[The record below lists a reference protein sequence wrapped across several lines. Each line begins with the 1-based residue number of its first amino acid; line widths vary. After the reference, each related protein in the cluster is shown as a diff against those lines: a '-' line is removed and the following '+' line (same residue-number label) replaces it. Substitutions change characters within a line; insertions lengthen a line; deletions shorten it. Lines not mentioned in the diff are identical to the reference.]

1 VWELFLSPLHIG
13 SVPLP
18 LSPVLAVLT
27 MLGLIWF
34 TRTVTGS
41 TGLALLPGVAW
52 FAVMVFAAMPRGN
65 GSAPVDG
72 MGLITILVGS
82 ATWTIVAY
90 RLIARRPL
98 EPPPAARPVAR
109 KPSAR

>member
-1 VWELFLSPLHIG
+1 LFLSPLHVG

-18 LSPVLAVLT
+18 LAPVLAALT
-27 MLGLIWF
+27 TFGLIWF
-34 TRTVTGS
+34 TRSVTGHV
-41 TGLALLPGVAW
+41 GLALLPGVAW

-72 MGLITILVGS
+72 MGLVTILVGS
-82 ATWTIVAY
+82 AVWTILAY
-90 RLIARRPL
+90 RMIARRPL
-98 EPPPAARPVAR
+98 DAPAPRPVAR

>member
-1 VWELFLSPLHIG
+1 M
-13 SVPLP
+13 
-18 LSPVLAVLT
+18 LAVLT

-34 TRTVTGS
+34 TRTVTGR

-52 FAVMVFAAMPRGN
+52 FAVMVYAAMPHRN

-90 RLIARRPL
+90 RMIARGPL
-98 EPPPAARPVAR
+98 APPPVVPPAGRPAARPVARPVAR